1 MQRYGK
7 ILRLNLLIWWI
18 LILIQD
24 LAITAPRIWESYI
37 KIMINLNYYFHKFL
51 NLNFYSW
58 SRIVTGRVNNYL
70 EAFQI
75 IIFLV
80 DIFCQLWHYF
90 RPMISYHSQSTH
102 FEVRRKDFAINVF
115 PTQLTF
121 TCPTKNTRKKYEIC
135 SKYVINV
142 VLLFLLLTLNILEPF
157 SSVSFVDV
165 EQVNVSWVVI
175 RLIHVFVLII
185 SLPF

>member
-1 MQRYGK
+1 
-7 ILRLNLLIWWI
+7 
-18 LILIQD
+18 
-24 LAITAPRIWESYI
+24 
-37 KIMINLNYYFHKFL
+37 
-51 NLNFYSW
+51 
-58 SRIVTGRVNNYL
+58 
-70 EAFQI
+70 
-75 IIFLV
+75 
-80 DIFCQLWHYF
+80 
-90 RPMISYHSQSTH
+90 MISYHSQSTH

-121 TCPTKNTRKKYEIC
+121 TCPTRNTRKKYEIC

-142 VLLFLLLTLNILEPF
+142 VLLFLLLTLNILAPF